1 MQPGGGLGL
10 LEVRI
15 DDKTFAG
22 ANGIPVTAVR
32 GFDLTLEH
40 DSMTAL
46 LGPSGCGK
54 TTILRI
60 VAGLDQDFEGR
71 VAWNT
76 TPRIGFVF
84 QEPRLLPW
92 RTVRQNID
100 LTRSDDIADHDIAE
114 LAAEV
119 AITDI
124 LDRFPGELSL
134 GMARRVA
141 IARAFAAAPNVLLLD
156 EPFVSLDEPS
166 AQRMRQLLMR
176 VWSAR
181 RITSLIVT
189 HNLREAL
196 ELADRLVLLSPRPTK
211 TVTEIRL
218 DVPRAERSERKID
231 EMRAEI
237 QAQHPGFFDQQQHD
251 AEPADHQASS

>member
-1 MQPGGGLGL
+1 MQPGGGSDL

-22 ANGIPVTAVR
+22 ANDDPVTVVH
-32 GFDLTLEH
+32 GFELALAR

-60 VAGLDQDFEGR
+60 VAGLDQDFAGR
-71 VAWNT
+71 VAWST
-76 TPRIGFVF
+76 PPRIGFVF

-92 RTVRQNID
+92 RTVQQNID
-100 LTRSDDIADHDIAE
+100 LTRADEVTDGDVAA
-114 LAAEV
+114 LASEV
-119 AITDI
+119 SITDV
-124 LDRFPGELSL
+124 LHRFPGELSL

-141 IARAFAAAPNVLLLD
+141 IARAFAAGPNVLLLD

-166 AQRMRQLLMR
+166 AQRMRQLLLRM
-176 VWSAR
+176 WSAR
-181 RITSLIVT
+181 RMTSLIVT

-196 ELADRLVLLSPRPTK
+196 ELADRLVLLAPRPTR
-211 TVTEIRL
+211 TVAEIRI
-218 DVPRAERSERKID
+218 DVPRADRSERRID
-231 EMRAEI
+231 QLRAEI
-237 QAQHPGFFDQQQHD
+237 LAQHAGFYERQRVDSVP
-251 AEPADHQASS
+251 AESADFS